1 MATRFCTNCGQ
12 PIEGDGRFCTSCGAP
27 MPQAETTTPPHEP
40 QMAYGQQNSY
50 ETPQQPQYEAPRS
63 QPSRPQP
70 TGPKPKNYLV
80 LAILSTILCCLP
92 FGIVSIV
99 YAAKVDNYWNA
110 GNYLQAEAASRKAK
124 GWMLAAVI
132 TCLLITI
139 LYIVLIA
146 VGVSAYGTDWL
157 EELR

>member
-1 MATRFCTNCGQ
+1 
-12 PIEGDGRFCTSCGAP
+12 
-27 MPQAETTTPPHEP
+27 
-40 QMAYGQQNSY
+40 MAYGQQNSY
-50 ETPQQPQYEAPRS
+50 EAPQQPQYEAPQP
-63 QPSRPQP
+63 QPSKPQP
-70 TGPKPKNYLV
+70 TGPRPKNYLV

-110 GNYLQAEAASRKAK
+110 GDYLGAEAASRKAK

-132 TCLLITI
+132 TCLAITV

-157 EELR
+157 EEFR